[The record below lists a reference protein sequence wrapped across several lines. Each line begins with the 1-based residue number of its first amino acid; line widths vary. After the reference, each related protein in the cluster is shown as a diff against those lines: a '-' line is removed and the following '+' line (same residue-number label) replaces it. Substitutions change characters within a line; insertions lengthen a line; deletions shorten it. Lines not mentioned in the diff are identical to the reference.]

1 MEEVE
6 KTYINMMSQGIIE
19 CEIINEFVDT
29 CQTEIKYGNKY
40 RVVDSHSI
48 IKENQYNE
56 IMEEIYLIE
65 LNYFKEFI
73 KSRNVNKD
81 MVVRFIKD
89 LTSQE

>member
-1 MEEVE
+1 MGEVE

-29 CQTEIKYGNKY
+29 CKTVIKYGNKY

-48 IKENQYNE
+48 IKANQYNE

-89 LTSQE
+89 LLSQE